1 MEDFNAI
8 LQGLRTGRV
17 SSAVA
22 KAAQCHPSV
31 TITDPSQGSNSS
43 AYPQEWGI
51 TAWQWDVLVELQETP
66 WATEQWTCQSTV
78 ILVLLFVQLPWQS
91 DTHVPRG
98 TPASVRPPG
107 NVCYDQHWETEEVLA
122 SWKRPWEVST
132 KWLRNQ
138 TYPKLSMFS
147 SSGAS
152 GHSHFPF
159 LLCQMDV
166 RKQRKWIL
174 NSLPAKP
181 RSKPG
186 ESLLLCLIPACFFL
200 LSPCSRILLIIW
212 H

>member
-1 MEDFNAI
+1 MEDFKAI

-22 KAAQCHPSV
+22 KAVQCHPSV
-31 TITDPSQGSNSS
+31 TITDPSQGPTALLILRNVASLLGYGMSLWSTRRHHEQQSNGHFGAPFCSFTMADS
-43 AYPQEWGI
+43 
-51 TAWQWDVLVELQETP
+51 
-66 WATEQWTCQSTV
+66 
-78 ILVLLFVQLPWQS
+78 
-91 DTHVPRG
+91 HVPRG
-98 TPASVRPPG
+98 TPASVRHPG
-107 NVCYDQHWETEEVLA
+107 NVCYDQHWETEEVLT

-152 GHSHFPF
+152 GHSCFPF

-166 RKQRKWIL
+166 RKQRKLIL

-181 RSKPG
+181 WSKPG
-186 ESLLLCLIPACFFL
+186 ESLLLCLIPAWFCL
-200 LSPCSRILLIIW
+200 LCPCSCILLIIW